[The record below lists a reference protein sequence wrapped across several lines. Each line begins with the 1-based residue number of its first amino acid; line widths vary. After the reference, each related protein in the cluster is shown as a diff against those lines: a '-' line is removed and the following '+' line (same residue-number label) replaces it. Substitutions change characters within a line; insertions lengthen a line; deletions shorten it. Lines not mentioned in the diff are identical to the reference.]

1 VKDTFSVTSVPRFDD
16 LPGALVA
23 YDDHG
28 RVTRANHAAVEMLG
42 IASEQDIVDSL
53 AVDAG
58 WHRTDTAG
66 WPDLENLHPALAA
79 IQTGQPQ
86 LRIVNRFNRPD
97 GSEAWIQVDAIPVIG
112 AAGAVTGAVATLTDV
127 SKILM
132 DSRLARARYGD
143 DVLDEVTTQLAGAR
157 LDPAAILTAVT
168 GTLSRLR
175 SGTWVAS
182 LINKD
187 PRTVRVVAAN
197 DADPSV
203 ARYIE
208 DMHLSPSSPTFTI
221 ATQVIETGEPVLIP
235 TVPYDEFVAMLRDDV
250 REYLSKNQPPVSSPV
265 RYLGVLVVPMRAR
278 GATVGTLGVFER
290 RSSNPLTE
298 HDVRWLQT
306 IADRAGLAAEN
317 AQLYVD
323 AVSRLE
329 RLSALRNVG
338 LAITGSPDLRLTL
351 RVILD
356 QVAAGLGVDAADIL
370 MLDEKDATLGLVAST
385 GFQST
390 SIPDYRLAVDES
402 LPGRAMLGQRIETV
416 TALGAFTQFR
426 RRSLFAREGFRSYGA
441 VPLIARGKL
450 TGVLEVFH
458 RSQLQPDQEWQEF
471 FEALGSEAAIAIDN
485 AGMHDQLQK
494 TGSPAAAKAPA
505 PDLTKLENQILT
517 LLVEGDSNREIA
529 GKVHLS
535 QNTIK
540 SHVRQLLQKLDV
552 GNRTELARKATREG
566 WL

>member
-1 VKDTFSVTSVPRFDD
+1 MNDSIVTTSLPGFDD
-16 LPGALVA
+16 LPGAMVA
-23 YDDHG
+23 YDDQG
-28 RVTRANHAAVEMLG
+28 RVTQANQAAVEMLG
-42 IASEQDIVDSL
+42 LASEQDIVGSL

-66 WPDLENLHPALAA
+66 WPDLDNLHPAVAA

-86 LRIVNRFNRPD
+86 LRIVIRCNRPD
-97 GSEAWIQVDAIPVIG
+97 GSEVWIQVDAIPVIG
-112 AAGAVTGAVATLTDV
+112 GRAVTGAVATLTDV

-132 DSRLARARYGD
+132 DSRLQHARYGD
-143 DVLDEVTTQLAGAR
+143 EALAEVTAQLAAAR

-197 DADPSV
+197 DADPLV

-208 DMHLSPSSPTFTI
+208 DMHLSPTSPTFTM

-278 GATVGTLGVFER
+278 GATVGTLGLFER

-298 HDVRWLQT
+298 HDVRWLQA

-356 QVAAGLGVDAADIL
+356 QVTAGLGVDAADIL
-370 MLDEKDATLGLVAST
+370 MLEEKDATLGLVASR

-390 SIPDYRLAVDES
+390 SIPDYRLAVDEN
-402 LPGRAMLGQRIETV
+402 LPGRAMLGRRIETV
-416 TALGAFTQFR
+416 TALGGFSQFR

-458 RSQLQPDQEWQEF
+458 RTQLQPDQEWQEF
-471 FEALGSEAAIAIDN
+471 FETLGSEAAIAIDN
-485 AGMHDQLQK
+485 AGMHDQLQR
-494 TGSPAAAKAPA
+494 TGSAAAAKAPA